1 MNKQAERTYYCDNY
15 CNQFYRC
22 NVHWGAD
29 CKRQGGKKI
38 PRMKQLAY
46 RDYNR
51 GRQVEPEAKEVKR
64 SRIKEV
70 LSAVKTKVVG
80 W

>member
-1 MNKQAERTYYCDNY
+1 MNKQAERTNHCDNY
-15 CNQFYRC
+15 CNWFYRC
-22 NVHWGAD
+22 NVHWGAE

-38 PRMKQLAY
+38 PRMKQFAY
-46 RDYNR
+46 REYNR
-51 GRQVEPEAKEVKR
+51 GRLEPEVKKVKQ

-70 LSAVKTKVVG
+70 LNAVKTKVVG